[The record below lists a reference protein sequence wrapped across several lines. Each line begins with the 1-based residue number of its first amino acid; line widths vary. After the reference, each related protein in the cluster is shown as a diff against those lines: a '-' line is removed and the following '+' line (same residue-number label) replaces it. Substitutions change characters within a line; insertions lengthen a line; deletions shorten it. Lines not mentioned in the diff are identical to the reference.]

1 MQVGLFVA
9 SPVAVDGIRLRRGK
23 ILYKRVRNFLTV
35 GATTLAIIASSAI
48 ARADGFYADVHGGAT
63 IPWNETARVS
73 SDIAPASANAHA
85 NYNVGWLA
93 GAAGGYQWD
102 QGWARG
108 FASEFEFTFRQNH
121 IDRIATSAPVTLG
134 GDLHSYAIMLNG
146 YYRFFNDTPFTPYI
160 GGGFGEASIALN
172 NTRFAG
178 APNLGPFSG
187 TDAVFSYQ
195 GIAGVSVPV
204 CPHLSMAAEYRYFRT
219 LRPGFD
225 QTVGTQD
232 VKISPDYYT
241 NNVLL
246 RAVYTF

>member
-1 MQVGLFVA
+1 
-9 SPVAVDGIRLRRGK
+9 
-23 ILYKRVRNFLTV
+23 LYNRVRNFLTL

-73 SDIAPASANAHA
+73 SDIAPASAKAHT

-121 IDRIATSAPVTLG
+121 IDRIATSTPITLG
-134 GDLHSYAIMLNG
+134 GDLHSYAMMLNG

-160 GGGFGEASIALN
+160 GGGLGEASIALN
-172 NTRFAG
+172 NARFAG

-204 CPHLSMAAEYRYFRT
+204 CPHLSMAAEYRYFGT
-219 LRPGFD
+219 LRPGFE
-225 QTVGTQD
+225 QTVGAQD

-241 NNVLL
+241 NNILL

>member
-1 MQVGLFVA
+1 LFN
-9 SPVAVDGIRLRRGK
+9 
-23 ILYKRVRNFLTV
+23 RVRNFLTL

-73 SDIAPASANAHA
+73 SDIAPASAKAHT

-121 IDRIATSAPVTLG
+121 IDRIATSTPITLG
-134 GDLHSYAIMLNG
+134 GDLHSYAMMLNG

-160 GGGFGEASIALN
+160 GGGLGEASIALSN
-172 NTRFAG
+172 ARFAG

-204 CPHLSMAAEYRYFRT
+204 CPHLSMAAEYRYFGT
-219 LRPGFD
+219 LRPGFE
-225 QTVGTQD
+225 QTVGAQD

-241 NNVLL
+241 NNILL

>member
-1 MQVGLFVA
+1 MFN
-9 SPVAVDGIRLRRGK
+9 
-23 ILYKRVRNFLTV
+23 RVRNFLTL

-73 SDIAPASANAHA
+73 SDIAPASAKAHT

-121 IDRIATSAPVTLG
+121 IDRIATSTPITLG
-134 GDLHSYAIMLNG
+134 GDLHSYAMMLNG

-160 GGGFGEASIALN
+160 GGGLGEASIALSN
-172 NTRFAG
+172 ARFAG

-204 CPHLSMAAEYRYFRT
+204 CPHLSMAAEYRYFGT
-219 LRPGFD
+219 LRPGFE
-225 QTVGTQD
+225 QTVGAQD

-241 NNVLL
+241 NNILL